1 MQRFMVYFLT
11 GSFESSEN
19 RLLSRAALNEGCLF
33 RGSLDNIYQERQSLW
48 ITIILSQNCQNVSA
62 DSIFSEKR
70 EALSKR

>member
-1 MQRFMVYFLT
+1 MQRFMGYFLT

-48 ITIILSQNCQNVSA
+48 ITIILS
-62 DSIFSEKR
+62 
-70 EALSKR
+70 